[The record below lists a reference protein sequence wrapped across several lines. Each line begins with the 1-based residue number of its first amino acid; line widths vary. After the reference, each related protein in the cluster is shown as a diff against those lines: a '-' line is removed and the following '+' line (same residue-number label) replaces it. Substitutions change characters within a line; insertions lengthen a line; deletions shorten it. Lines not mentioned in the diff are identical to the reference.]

1 MKSIING
8 AQGRFPCPQNM
19 GHGDRSRVPH
29 NKVRKMA
36 EQKIEEIITNYGTE
50 LRYVAFRYVR
60 NWAVVDDIMQEVFL
74 KIFLKLN
81 SFREQSKLK
90 SWLYKIT
97 RNQCIDYLRSK
108 VVKATVLLDEMEDLR
123 YSTNE
128 MVENEI
134 VERFERER
142 LYQQIEALPKD
153 YKQTLS
159 LYYFNDYSYKEISDL
174 LCVDISFV
182 KNKLF
187 RGKRMLKQIYENWDN
202 EPVPSSRQ
210 SCEMT

>member
-1 MKSIING
+1 MILCK
-8 AQGRFPCPQNM
+8 
-19 GHGDRSRVPH
+19 
-29 NKVRKMA
+29 K
-36 EQKIEEIITNYGTE
+36 
-50 LRYVAFRYVR
+50 
-60 NWAVVDDIMQEVFL
+60 VFL

-108 VVKATVLLDEMEDLR
+108 VVKETVLIDEMEDLR
-123 YSTNE
+123 YSANE

-134 VERFERER
+134 LERFERER

-159 LYYFNDYSYKEISDL
+159 LYYFSDYSYKEISDL
-174 LCVDISFV
+174 LRKDISFV

-187 RGKRMLKQIYENWDN
+187 RGKRMLKQIYESRDN
-202 EPVPSSRQ
+202 ENVPSSRQ
-210 SCEMT
+210 SWETT

>member
-1 MKSIING
+1 
-8 AQGRFPCPQNM
+8 M
-19 GHGDRSRVPH
+19 GHRAAALVPQKWVTGTGPVSH

-74 KIFLKLN
+74 KIFLKMN

-108 VVKATVLLDEMEDLR
+108 VVKATVLVDEMEDLR
-123 YSTNE
+123 YSTDE

-134 VERFERER
+134 VERFEREQ

-159 LYYFNDYSYKEISDL
+159 LYYFSDYSYKEISEL
-174 LCVDISFV
+174 LCKDISFV

-187 RGKRMLKQIYENWDN
+187 RGKRMLKQIYESWDN

-210 SCEMT
+210 SWEMT

>member
-1 MKSIING
+1 MTE
-8 AQGRFPCPQNM
+8 
-19 GHGDRSRVPH
+19 H
-29 NKVRKMA
+29 KM
-36 EQKIEEIITNYGTE
+36 EEIITNYGTE

-108 VVKATVLLDEMEDLR
+108 VVKATVLVDEMEDLG
-123 YSTNE
+123 YSTDE

-134 VERFERER
+134 LERFERER

-159 LYYFNDYSYKEISDL
+159 LYYFSDYSYKEISQI
-174 LCVDISFV
+174 LCKDISFV

-187 RGKRMLKQIYENWDN
+187 RGKRMLKQIYESWDN

-210 SCEMT
+210 SWKTT